1 MSKDIEGLDEALK
14 NLHNLFGKSPVALEK
29 SLTKVSNHILA
40 EAIQICPVKEGTLRR
55 SGKVT
60 NLKTTFLEVSNEI
73 RFDTDY
79 AVYVHERLDLHHPV
93 GQAKFLETALNATAP
108 DLAKE
113 VATGYRSELKL

>member
-1 MSKDIEGLDEALK
+1 MSKDIEGLDEALNDLK
-14 NLHNLFGKSPVALEK
+14 NLFGKSPVALEK

-40 EAIQICPVKEGTLRR
+40 EAIQICPVETGTLRR

-93 GQAKFLETALNATAP
+93 GQAKFLETAVNSNT
-108 DLAKE
+108 KE
-113 VATGYRSELKL
+113 LVKVVATGARGEWKL